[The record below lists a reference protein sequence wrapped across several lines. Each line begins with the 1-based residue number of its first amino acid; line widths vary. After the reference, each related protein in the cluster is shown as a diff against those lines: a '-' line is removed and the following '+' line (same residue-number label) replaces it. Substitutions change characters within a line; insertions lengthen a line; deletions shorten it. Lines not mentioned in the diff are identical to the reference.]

1 MRHIAALADDKV
13 PRDSE
18 FQFKDRAQALV
29 NKWHNTIQSDKA
41 NGDTSAQMDVDK
53 KEESAAPNGDA
64 APETTDD
71 AGAGDVSMAET
82 HLGDLTAISEI
93 A

>member
-1 MRHIAALADDKV
+1 MRHIAALPDDKV
-13 PRDSE
+13 PRDGE

-41 NGDTSAQMDVDK
+41 NGDTTAQMDVDK

-64 APETTDD
+64 AAETTDT
-71 AGAGDVSMAET
+71 AAGDISMAET
-82 HLGDLTAISEI
+82 HLGDLTTISEV

>member
-1 MRHIAALADDKV
+1 MRHIAALADEKV

-29 NKWHNTIQSDKA
+29 NKWHNTIQFDKT
-41 NGDTSAQMDVDK
+41 NGDTSAQMDIDK
-53 KEESAAPNGDA
+53 KEESAVPNGEAGPDSTDA
-64 APETTDD
+64 A
-71 AGAGDVSMAET
+71 AGDVSMAET
-82 HLGDLTAISEI
+82 HLGDLTAISEV